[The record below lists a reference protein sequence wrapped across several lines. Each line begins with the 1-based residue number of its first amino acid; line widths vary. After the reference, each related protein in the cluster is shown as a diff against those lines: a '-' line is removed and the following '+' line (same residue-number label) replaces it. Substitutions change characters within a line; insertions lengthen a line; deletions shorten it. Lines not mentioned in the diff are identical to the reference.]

1 MANEQNL
8 KKGVRFS
15 AENQPERRG
24 RTKTN
29 RTLLLEALRKVRI
42 KESTG
47 RRIEDID
54 PDTGEVKLNKETGEP
69 LMVDELVEVQ
79 LTEDMFI
86 QRAIQMALVDGP
98 MMRDVMSR
106 LIPYTKP
113 TSPTYYFQLVGTT
126 PSERITEIEDLV
138 AAGELPFDAAES
150 MVKMIRHGAEVFE
163 MSEMVKRL
171 DALEQKLNGENPQQE
186 AAE

>member
-8 KKGVRFS
+8 KKGNKFS
-15 AENQPERRG
+15 KDNQPERRG
-24 RTKTN
+24 RAKQN
-29 RTLLLEALRKVRI
+29 RTLLLEALRKVRV
-42 KESTG
+42 KEATG
-47 RRIEDID
+47 RKIEDID

-69 LMVDELVEVQ
+69 LMVDEFVEVQ

-86 QRAIQMALVDGP
+86 QRAIQMALVDGS
-98 MMRDVMSR
+98 MMRDIMSR

-113 TSPTYYFQLVGTT
+113 TSPTYSFDLVGTS

-138 AAGELPFDAAES
+138 AAGELPFDAAEA
-150 MVKMIRHGAEVFE
+150 MVKMIRHGAEVYE

-171 DALEQKLNGENPQQE
+171 DALEARMNGNDDEKE
-186 AAE
+186 

>member
-1 MANEQNL
+1 MANEKNL
-8 KKGVRFS
+8 TKGNKFS
-15 AENQPERRG
+15 KDNQPERRG
-24 RTKTN
+24 RAKQN
-29 RTLLLEALRKVRI
+29 RTLLLEALRAVRV
-42 KESTG
+42 KEATG

-69 LMVDELVEVQ
+69 LMVDELVEVP
-79 LTEDMFI
+79 LTEHMFI
-86 QRAIQMALVDGP
+86 QRAIQMALVDGG
-98 MMRDVMSR
+98 MMRDIMSR

-113 TSPTYYFQLVGTT
+113 TSPTYSFELKGVT

-138 AAGELPFDAAES
+138 ACGELPFDAAES

-171 DALEQKLNGENPQQE
+171 DALEAKMNGDNDAKE
-186 AAE
+186 

>member
-24 RTKTN
+24 RMKTN

-47 RRIEDID
+47 RKVEEVD
-54 PDTGEVKLNKETGEP
+54 PETGKIT
-69 LMVDELVEVQ
+69 MVDELVEVP

-86 QRAIQMALVDGP
+86 QRAIQMALVDGA

-113 TSPTYYFQLVGTT
+113 TSPTYCFQLVGAT

-163 MSEMVKRL
+163 MSEMVARL
-171 DALEQKLNGENPQQE
+171 EALEQKLNGENPQQE

>member
-8 KKGVRFS
+8 KKGNKFS
-15 AENQPERRG
+15 KDNQPERRG
-24 RTKTN
+24 RAKQN
-29 RTLLLEALRKVRI
+29 RTLLLEALKKVRI
-42 KESTG
+42 KEATG
-47 RRIEDID
+47 RKVEEED
-54 PDTGEVKLNKETGEP
+54 PDTGEIR
-69 LMVDELVEVQ
+69 MVDEFVEVP
-79 LTEDMFI
+79 LTEEMFI
-86 QRAIQMALVDGP
+86 QRAIQMALVDGS
-98 MMRDVMSR
+98 MMRDIMSR

-113 TSPTYYFQLVGTT
+113 TSPTYCFELTGST

-138 AAGELPFDAAES
+138 ANGDLPFDAAEA

-171 DALEQKLNGENPQQE
+171 DALERKLNGENPQQE

>member
-8 KKGVRFS
+8 KKGNRFS
-15 AENQPERRG
+15 KENQPERRG
-24 RTKTN
+24 RAKQN

-42 KESTG
+42 KEATG
-47 RRIEDID
+47 KKVEQED
-54 PDTGEVKLNKETGEP
+54 PDTGEVK
-69 LMVDELVEVQ
+69 MVDEFVEVP
-79 LTEDMFI
+79 LTEEMFI
-86 QRAIQMALVDGP
+86 QRAVQMALVDGS
-98 MMRDVMSR
+98 MMRDIMSR

-113 TSPTYYFQLVGTT
+113 TSPTYCFELTGAT

-171 DALEQKLNGENPQQE
+171 DALEARLNGEEPKDE
-186 AAE
+186 E